1 MSEYVLIGDPG
12 IHSLWTEAARRSG
25 KMLCSKRHDG
35 DCSWEDGCVI
45 GDENAQ
51 CNVIPITSVD
61 GIRSEP
67 SDVLL
72 LVTPKKKNANVD
84 AALVES
90 SVGCVLRILQQRGV
104 VVFVSQGASRQ
115 RRWIGMPWKS

>member
-1 MSEYVLIGDPG
+1 MSEYLLIWDHG
-12 IHSLWTEAARRSG
+12 IHSLWTEAARRCG
-25 KMLCSKRHDG
+25 KMLCSTRHDG
-35 DCSWEDGCVI
+35 DCSWVNGCGI

-90 SVGCVLRILQQRGV
+90 SIGCVLRILQQRGV

-115 RRWIGMPWKS
+115 RRWVGLPSKS